1 MKHRV
6 IKAAHARRG
15 QKQCQLAE
23 GPDRCQSLVSSVG
36 TGCPIPQRER
46 QCEIE
51 TLLVLDPSPMPRSE
65 KLMST
70 SARNLRTVL
79 ADQQEPEVKNE
90 S

>member
-15 QKQCQLAE
+15 QQQCQLAE
-23 GPDRCQSLVSSVG
+23 GPDRCQSWVSSVG

-51 TLLVLDPSPMPRSE
+51 TLLVLDLIAMTEVRETDSHEAEKPMHRSP
-65 KLMST
+65 
-70 SARNLRTVL
+70 RTTITGG
-79 ADQQEPEVKNE
+79 KR
-90 S
+90 